1 MESAPS
7 KPHYRRR
14 ILFLFVL
21 SPFIGEVLSGST
33 PPLAFINP
41 FTIAFLGSL
50 YGSGALLVR
59 DYARRWRKGW
69 RSILLL
75 GAAYG
80 IIEEGI
86 LVRSF
91 FSPTWKDLGVLATY
105 GRWLGVNWV
114 WAEWLAIYHAIF
126 SITIP
131 IFLVEQYYP
140 KSKGQIWLT
149 KNLRILFH
157 SLLIASIVVG
167 FFAFPYDAPIW
178 GLAGCVL
185 AVITLGWLAKKI
197 PNTRPVS
204 QNLKLHWR
212 ILVPLGFSVPAIS
225 FFLFN
230 SAIIPSAIITMIV
243 GALLVLGYERLLSRW
258 SLEGWTDLQRLGLV
272 AGAVFFFAFFF
283 DPVLEFAG
291 RLGTSVAGIGFAV
304 FLLVLRKRVILRS
317 TLIHPIAVLP
327 SDLSPWIPSI

>member
-1 MESAPS
+1 MHKAI
-7 KPHYRRR
+7 HRRP
-14 ILFLFVL
+14 ILFLFIL
-21 SPFIGEVLSGST
+21 SPIIGEVLSGST

-41 FTIAFLGSL
+41 AVFIFLGSL

-59 DYARRWRKGW
+59 DYARRWHKGW

-91 FSPTWKDLGVLATY
+91 FNPQWKDLGVLSTY

-131 IFLVEQYYP
+131 IFLVELTYP
-140 KSKGQIWLT
+140 QSRGQIWLT

-157 SLLIASIVVG
+157 ALLVASIFAG
-167 FFAFPYDAPIW
+167 FFAFPYNAPAL
-178 GLAGCVL
+178 GLVGCVL
-185 AVITLGWLAKKI
+185 AVALLGWLAKRI

-212 ILVPLGFSVPAIS
+212 VLAPLGFPVPAVF

-230 SAIIPSAIITMIV
+230 SAIIPLPILTMIV
-243 GALLVLGYERLLSRW
+243 GVMLVLGYERLLSRW
-258 SLEGWTDLQRLGLV
+258 SLKGWNDFQRLGLA
-272 AGAVFFFAFFF
+272 AGAVFFFALFF

-291 RLGTSVAGIGFAV
+291 KIGSAIVGGF
-304 FLLVLRKRVILRS
+304 
-317 TLIHPIAVLP
+317 
-327 SDLSPWIPSI
+327 SPCSCSN